1 MNFEKW
7 MFGVPLSYKEKA
19 LKFLSEEGFTHISLP
34 TNEEVIKLAKDY
46 GFKVYIHYASFGIKD
61 KSKVD
66 YLAVDIFNRRQIWFN
81 SGCPN
86 NPNLRKE
93 KLIWLEN
100 VLTKLDI
107 DGVLMDGIRFASPGS
122 GINAFFTC
130 FCEHCVNKA
139 KELGYD
145 LEIVRKKLIEL
156 YKNMQNPRF
165 IKYLKTITK
174 SLALSLDLLIDYKE
188 ILDWLDFRAKCICE
202 YVTEVRNLVKSLGN
216 LELGAYVFAPS
227 LSELVGQD
235 YKLLSRYFDIFQ
247 PMIYRIGKGVACLN
261 YEMAI
266 LARDIAQLSGIKPE
280 NALKIV
286 YRILGMNLPNLPRNI
301 TDLMNKGLP
310 MKVVYL
316 EALRATRLTSRRVVP
331 IIMLKDEKVVELVKD
346 VIRANCHGINF
357 FAYREGM
364 DNKIRKIV
372 KVLSFMS

>member
-1 MNFEKW
+1 M
-7 MFGVPLSYKEKA
+7 
-19 LKFLSEEGFTHISLP
+19 
-34 TNEEVIKLAKDY
+34 
-46 GFKVYIHYASFGIKD
+46 
-61 KSKVD
+61 
-66 YLAVDIFNRRQIWFN
+66 
-81 SGCPN
+81 
-86 NPNLRKE
+86 
-93 KLIWLEN
+93 
-100 VLTKLDI
+100 
-107 DGVLMDGIRFASPGS
+107 
-122 GINAFFTC
+122 
-130 FCEHCVNKA
+130 
-139 KELGYD
+139 
-145 LEIVRKKLIEL
+145 
-156 YKNMQNPRF
+156 
-165 IKYLKTITK
+165 
-174 SLALSLDLLIDYKE
+174 
-188 ILDWLDFRAKCICE
+188 DFRAKCICE